1 MIQYT
6 MRYNIQYQQYT
17 TMNNGIQYTMKTI
30 WYNGQ
35 YDTMDNIV
43 QYQTIYNTIQ

>member
-6 MRYNIQYQQYT
+6 MEYNVQWKQYT
-17 TMNNGIQYTMKTI
+17 TMNNGIQCTMKTI

-35 YDTMDNIV
+35 YDTRDNIV
-43 QYQTIYNTIQ
+43 QYQTIYNKIQ